1 MIAQRLADADERLG
15 DLATAA
21 HLFRI
26 GREIG
31 PSPRLDARL
40 AEVTAELGRRR
51 ENAQRRPAVGL
62 NVEQPAVVRP
72 MLIAGKRGAL

>member
-1 MIAQRLADADERLG
+1 LG

-21 HLFRI
+21 HLLRI
-26 GREIG
+26 VREIG

-51 ENAQRRPAVGL
+51 ENTQRRPAVGL